1 MRILQSIVHC
11 LLYIYVTVHR
21 VLTQLAKLIA
31 YEEVEIRQR
40 RMGLLVKKYN
50 NYKNLYKIVKE
61 KSMFIMNVRNGVYF
75 YFLDIFVAENEFVRD

>member
-31 YEEVEIRQR
+31 YEEVKIRQR
-40 RMGLLVKKYN
+40 RVGLLVKKYK

-75 YFLDIFVAENEFVRD
+75 YFLDIFVV